1 MKKIGI
7 ISNNKNLKAISV
19 AKKIYDYLIENKNNV
34 YLLKNDS
41 MPQKYSIP
49 AVSETEFSSKVEL
62 LISVGGDGTFLR
74 ACRYSFRREVPIM
87 GINAGNLGFLAEINT
102 SNMYDALDNVLN
114 DRYEIEERMLIEGK
128 LYRDNKVA
136 DDLGQTYLALN
147 EFVISKPM
155 PGKVVKI
162 KIIVNGIFITSFG
175 ADGIIIST
183 PTGSTAYSMSAGGPI
198 VEPKS
203 KVIVI
208 TPICAHTIYSRSMV
222 LDSEDT
228 LEVKISSKNE
238 SVILNVDG
246 VNTEENIMSGDV
258 FKVRKSNVNLKLIT
272 FNKNIFFKIFKEKF
286 LRKN

>member
-7 ISNNKNLKAISV
+7 ISNNKNIKAIRI
-19 AKKIYDYLIENKNNV
+19 AKKIYDYLVAKNSNI
-34 YLLKNDS
+34 YLLKDDS
-41 MPQKYSIP
+41 MPKKYSIN
-49 AVSETEFSSKVEL
+49 AISEIEFSSKVEL

-74 ACRYSFRREVPIM
+74 ACRYSFKREVPIM
-87 GINAGNLGFLAEINT
+87 GINAGNLGFLAEIDTND
-102 SNMYDALDNVLN
+102 MYDALDNVLN
-114 DRYEIEERMLIEGK
+114 DKYEIEERMLIEGK
-128 LYRDNKVA
+128 LYRDNKA
-136 DDLGQTYLALN
+136 AGDLGKPYLALN

-155 PGKVVKI
+155 PGKVIKVKVSI
-162 KIIVNGIFITSFG
+162 NGIFINSFG

-203 KVIVI
+203 KVIII
-208 TPICAHTIYSRSMV
+208 TPICAHTIYSRSIV
-222 LDSEDT
+222 LDPGDS
-228 LEVKISSKNE
+228 LEVKISSKNK

-246 VNTEENIMSGDV
+246 VNTGENILSDDV
-258 FKVRKSNVNLKLIT
+258 FKVKKSNVKLNLIT